1 MWNHSQKWKLCKI
14 LRIVIFL
21 LLRHL
26 GFLLIP
32 RIFPR
37 KFEPFWIIQY
47 DLQWT
52 RGTLRLSCIDFL
64 RLQWLSELSLY
75 LMTLFVCFVL
85 LWRSCDQQVVQAM
98 IKQKDCCVWIW
109 TPLSAPLCHSWWW
122 WSYWILI
129 VKVWKMRTAYAVDV
143 GTFLAKSWSRFFQLK
158 YSSLPDFSIL
168 IGPSSSSV

>member
-1 MWNHSQKWKLCKI
+1 MHKNENPAKLSELLFFPPSKI
-14 LRIVIFL
+14 SCVI
-21 LLRHL
+21 
-26 GFLLIP
+26 LIH

-37 KFEPFWIIQY
+37 KFEPFWMIHIIWFTVNQDY
-47 DLQWT
+47 CE
-52 RGTLRLSCIDFL
+52 LSSIDFL

-109 TPLSAPLCHSWWW
+109 TPSSAPLCHSCW

>member
-1 MWNHSQKWKLCKI
+1 MQYHAIPCGQCKAIFDSKNISSEIRTI
-14 LRIVIFL
+14 LNYVIWFAVNQDCC
-21 LLRHL
+21 
-26 GFLLIP
+26 
-32 RIFPR
+32 
-37 KFEPFWIIQY
+37 E
-47 DLQWT
+47 
-52 RGTLRLSCIDFL
+52 LSCIDFL

-85 LWRSCDQQVVQAM
+85 LWRSCDQQVVKAM

-109 TPLSAPLCHSWWW
+109 TLSSAPLCHSFWW